1 MSLPSEQNWLVLYNL
16 ISDLSERGYEIPK
29 GINPEMGLIRSSIN
43 SYKRDPTHPDLI
55 NGFANAEMSLSTI
68 QGTILSIAEEE
79 GEEYTEFWL
88 DLFKRAMKGEEMF
101 EFPKSRSTFL
111 VNTPPGLTTGRI
123 NLKVPLAEER
133 VQEIAEWNGLII
145 EFDDDV
151 TVSLHGDK
159 PDLQIGLKEMGS
171 FFLEDNE
178 EIT

>member
-1 MSLPSEQNWLVLYNL
+1 MSLPSEQTWLILNNL
-16 ISDLSERGYEIPK
+16 IKDLTKKGYKIPD

-43 SYKRDPTHPDLI
+43 SYKRDPSHPELI
-55 NGFANAEMSLSTI
+55 NGLAQAEMSLSNV
-68 QGTILSIAEEE
+68 QGTILAIAEEE
-79 GEEYTEFWL
+79 GEEYTDYWL
-88 DLFKRAMKGEEMF
+88 DLLKRAMKGDELF

-133 VQEIAEWNGLII
+133 VQEIAEWHGLII

-151 TVSLHGDK
+151 TVALHGDK

-171 FFLEDNE
+171 FFLE
-178 EIT
+178 